1 MLIGII
7 SKAGIEKSLDLAS
20 KIADKIS
27 IDHDVWTSDV
37 DDIDTYRSKFKDTQ
51 LVITLGGDGTI
62 LRVARSISSFQIPI
76 LGINLGRVGFMTEI
90 PYSDS
95 LKILDEVLKD
105 INKFRI
111 EKRLMLKATGISNN
125 QKFELNA
132 LNDIVL
138 GHQSVSRLMDIDV
151 YVDSELMAEYRADG
165 IIISSPSGSTGYS
178 LAAGGPIITPEQ
190 KLMLIQPIAP
200 HMSLDVGVVVPDN
213 SKISINIA
221 SPNKAVVS
229 ADGFD
234 EVVLGEKDKIDVEI
248 SKHVT
253 RFIRLNNQSD
263 FYKQLTSFQSNL
275 LYLIIS

>member
-20 KIADKIS
+20 QIADKIS
-27 IDHDVWTSDV
+27 MGHDIWVSDV

-62 LRVARSISSFQIPI
+62 LRVARSISSFEIPI

-200 HMSLDVGVVVPDN
+200 HMSLDVGVIVPDH

-253 RFIRLNNQSD
+253 RFIRLKSPSD
-263 FYKQLTSFQSNL
+263 FYKQLTSRLKRDVLKNE
-275 LYLIIS
+275 

>member
-7 SKAGIEKSLDLAS
+7 SKAGIEKSLDLAT
-20 KIADKIS
+20 KIVEKIS
-27 IDHDVWTSDV
+27 NDHDVWLSDV
-37 DDIDTYRSKFKDTQ
+37 DDIDIYRPKFNNTQ
-51 LVITLGGDGTI
+51 LIITLGGDGTI
-62 LRVARSISSFQIPI
+62 LRVARSVSSFEIPI

-95 LKILDEVLKD
+95 MQILSEVLKN

-111 EKRLMLKATGISNN
+111 EKRLMLKAIGISNN
-125 QKFELNA
+125 KKFELSA

-151 YVDSELMAEYRADG
+151 YVDSELMAQYRADG

-200 HMSLDVGVVVPDN
+200 HMSLDVGVIVPDY

-263 FYKQLTSFQSNL
+263 FYKQLTSRLKRDVLKNE
-275 LYLIIS
+275 

>member
-62 LRVARSISSFQIPI
+62 LRVARSISNFQIPI

-253 RFIRLNNQSD
+253 RFIRQNNQSD
-263 FYKQLTSFQSNL
+263 FYKQLTSRLKRDVLKNE
-275 LYLIIS
+275 

>member
-20 KIADKIS
+20 QIADKIS
-27 IDHDVWTSDV
+27 MGHDVWESDV

-62 LRVARSISSFQIPI
+62 LRVARSISSFEIPI

-190 KLMLIQPIAP
+190 KLMLIPPIAP
-200 HMSLDVGVVVPDN
+200 HMSLDVGVVVPDD

-263 FYKQLTSFQSNL
+263 FYKHLTSRLQRDVLKNE
-275 LYLIIS
+275 

>member
-27 IDHDVWTSDV
+27 TDHDVWTSDV

-62 LRVARSISSFQIPI
+62 LRVARSISSFEIPI

-263 FYKQLTSFQSNL
+263 FYKQLTSRLKRDVLKNE
-275 LYLIIS
+275 

>member
-27 IDHDVWTSDV
+27 MDHDVWVSDV

-62 LRVARSISSFQIPI
+62 LRVARSISSFEIPI

-200 HMSLDVGVVVPDN
+200 HMSLDVGVVVPDD

-263 FYKQLTSFQSNL
+263 FYKQLTSRLKRDVLKNE
-275 LYLIIS
+275 

>member
-7 SKAGIEKSLDLAS
+7 SKAGIEKSLELAS
-20 KIADKIS
+20 KISDKIS
-27 IDHDVWTSDV
+27 INHDVWISDV

-62 LRVARSISSFQIPI
+62 LRVARSISSFEIPI

-95 LKILDEVLKD
+95 IKILDEVLKD

-125 QKFELNA
+125 KKFELNA

-248 SKHVT
+248 SKNVT

-263 FYKQLTSFQSNL
+263 FYKQLTSRLKRDVLKNE
-275 LYLIIS
+275 

>member
-27 IDHDVWTSDV
+27 IAHDVWTSDV

-263 FYKQLTSFQSNL
+263 FYKQLTSRLKRDVLKNE
-275 LYLIIS
+275 

>member
-27 IDHDVWTSDV
+27 IDHDVWASDV

-62 LRVARSISSFQIPI
+62 LRVARSISSFEIPI

-263 FYKQLTSFQSNL
+263 FYKQLTSRLKRDVLKNE
-275 LYLIIS
+275 

>member
-234 EVVLGEKDKIDVEI
+234 ELVLG
-248 SKHVT
+248 
-253 RFIRLNNQSD
+253 
-263 FYKQLTSFQSNL
+263 
-275 LYLIIS
+275 

>member
-27 IDHDVWTSDV
+27 TDHDVWTSDV

-248 SKHVT
+248 SRHVT

-263 FYKQLTSFQSNL
+263 FYKQLTSRLKRDVLKNE
-275 LYLIIS
+275 

>member
-132 LNDIVL
+132 LNYIVL

-263 FYKQLTSFQSNL
+263 FYKQLTSRLKRDVLKNE
-275 LYLIIS
+275 

>member
-178 LAAGGPIITPEQ
+178 LAAGGPFITPEQ

-234 EVVLGEKDKIDVEI
+234 EVVLGEKDKIDVET
-248 SKHVT
+248 SKNVT

-263 FYKQLTSFQSNL
+263 FYKQLTSRLKRDVLKNE
-275 LYLIIS
+275 

>member
-37 DDIDTYRSKFKDTQ
+37 DDIDTYRSKFNDTQ

-221 SPNKAVVS
+221 SPNKAIVS

-263 FYKQLTSFQSNL
+263 FYKQLTSRLKRDVLKNE
-275 LYLIIS
+275 

>member
-27 IDHDVWTSDV
+27 IAHDVWVSDV

-62 LRVARSISSFQIPI
+62 LRVARSISNFQIPI

-263 FYKQLTSFQSNL
+263 FYKQLTSRLKRDVLKNE
-275 LYLIIS
+275 

>member
-1 MLIGII
+1 
-7 SKAGIEKSLDLAS
+7 
-20 KIADKIS
+20 
-27 IDHDVWTSDV
+27 
-37 DDIDTYRSKFKDTQ
+37 
-51 LVITLGGDGTI
+51 
-62 LRVARSISSFQIPI
+62 
-76 LGINLGRVGFMTEI
+76 
-90 PYSDS
+90 
-95 LKILDEVLKD
+95 
-105 INKFRI
+105 
-111 EKRLMLKATGISNN
+111 MLKAIGISNN

-151 YVDSELMAEYRADG
+151 YVDSELMAQYRADG

-200 HMSLDVGVVVPDN
+200 HMSLDVGVIVPDH

-253 RFIRLNNQSD
+253 RFIRLKSPSD
-263 FYKQLTSFQSNL
+263 FYKQLTSRLKRDVLKNE
-275 LYLIIS
+275 

>member
-27 IDHDVWTSDV
+27 IAHDVWTSDV
-37 DDIDTYRSKFKDTQ
+37 DDIDTYRSKFNDTQ

-62 LRVARSISSFQIPI
+62 LRVARSISSFEIPI

-221 SPNKAVVS
+221 SPN
-229 ADGFD
+229 
-234 EVVLGEKDKIDVEI
+234 
-248 SKHVT
+248 
-253 RFIRLNNQSD
+253 
-263 FYKQLTSFQSNL
+263 
-275 LYLIIS
+275 

>member
-37 DDIDTYRSKFKDTQ
+37 DDIDTYRSKFNDTQ

-62 LRVARSISSFQIPI
+62 LRVARSISSFEIPI

-263 FYKQLTSFQSNL
+263 FYKQLTSRLKRDVLKNE
-275 LYLIIS
+275 

>member
-62 LRVARSISSFQIPI
+62 LRVARSISSFEIPI

-95 LKILDEVLKD
+95 IKILDEVLKD

-125 QKFELNA
+125 KKFELNA

-263 FYKQLTSFQSNL
+263 FYKQLTSRLKRDVLKNE
-275 LYLIIS
+275 

>member
-27 IDHDVWTSDV
+27 IDHDVWKSDV

-263 FYKQLTSFQSNL
+263 FYKQLTSRLKRDVLKNE
-275 LYLIIS
+275 

>member
-27 IDHDVWTSDV
+27 IDHDVWTSDL

-263 FYKQLTSFQSNL
+263 FYKQLTSRLKRDVLKNE
-275 LYLIIS
+275 

>member
-7 SKAGIEKSLDLAS
+7 SKAGIEKSLELAS
-20 KIADKIS
+20 KISDKIS
-27 IDHDVWTSDV
+27 INHDVWISDV

-62 LRVARSISSFQIPI
+62 LRVARSISSFEIPI

-95 LKILDEVLKD
+95 IKILDEVLKD

-125 QKFELNA
+125 KKFELNA

-263 FYKQLTSFQSNL
+263 FYKQLTSRL
-275 LYLIIS
+275 KRDVLKKE

>member
-20 KIADKIS
+20 KIADKIL

-263 FYKQLTSFQSNL
+263 FYKQLTSRLKRDVLKNE
-275 LYLIIS
+275 

>member
-20 KIADKIS
+20 QIADKIS
-27 IDHDVWTSDV
+27 MGHEVWESDV

-62 LRVARSISSFQIPI
+62 LRVARSISSFEIPI

-200 HMSLDVGVVVPDN
+200 HMSLDVGVVVPDD

-263 FYKQLTSFQSNL
+263 FYKQLTSRLKRDVLKNE
-275 LYLIIS
+275 

>member
-20 KIADKIS
+20 QIADKIS
-27 IDHDVWTSDV
+27 MGHDVWESDV

-62 LRVARSISSFQIPI
+62 LRVARSISSFEIPI

-263 FYKQLTSFQSNL
+263 FYKQLTSRLKRDVLKNE
-275 LYLIIS
+275 

>member
-27 IDHDVWTSDV
+27 TDHDVWTSDV

-263 FYKQLTSFQSNL
+263 FYKQLTSRLKRDVLKNE
-275 LYLIIS
+275 

>member
-27 IDHDVWTSDV
+27 TDHDVWTSDV

-111 EKRLMLKATGISNN
+111 E
-125 QKFELNA
+125 
-132 LNDIVL
+132 
-138 GHQSVSRLMDIDV
+138 
-151 YVDSELMAEYRADG
+151 
-165 IIISSPSGSTGYS
+165 
-178 LAAGGPIITPEQ
+178 
-190 KLMLIQPIAP
+190 
-200 HMSLDVGVVVPDN
+200 
-213 SKISINIA
+213 
-221 SPNKAVVS
+221 
-229 ADGFD
+229 
-234 EVVLGEKDKIDVEI
+234 
-248 SKHVT
+248 
-253 RFIRLNNQSD
+253 
-263 FYKQLTSFQSNL
+263 
-275 LYLIIS
+275 